1 LWEILTSLEDILLE
15 IGGWETSMICW
26 GFNASINNLR
36 LEELKLYGNHYTWS
50 NNQESQLDSFFSSI
64 SWVAS
69 YPGSKVTTLSGDISD
84 HYSCRVSISTNIPKA
99 KIFRFEN
106 FWMLHDDFSQ
116 VLQHGWSMP
125 TFQTDDA
132 RILTAKLKNLRRVFR
147 RWQAN
152 LANIAKTT
160 GNNKMIL
167 RLTDLL
173 EEFRDLSLKE
183 WNFRQIL
190 KEH

>member
-1 LWEILTSLEDILLE
+1 
-15 IGGWETSMICW
+15 
-26 GFNASINNLR
+26 
-36 LEELKLYGNHYTWS
+36 
-50 NNQESQLDSFFSSI
+50 
-64 SWVAS
+64 VAS
-69 YPGSKVTTLSGDISD
+69 YPGSKVTTLSGDISN
-84 HYSCRVSISTNIPKA
+84 HYPCRVSISTNISKA

-125 TFQTDDA
+125 TFQTGDD
-132 RILTAKLKNLRRVFR
+132 RILTTKLKNLRRVFR

-160 GNNKMIL
+160 ENNKMIL